1 MGFYKLKKILKKM
14 GKSFIKQSIE
24 SFDNFNK
31 GKLSKKS
38 IGELVRA
45 SHFSTPFSMIILLL
59 FSPKILCQFLL
70 FYLIL
75 LSLSFLIFDGCFLTR
90 IEQNYCKDDFS
101 IIDPCLEIHG
111 MEKTNKNRFLISI
124 PIGIV
129 YTSVAFLIY
138 FIRFAN

>member
-1 MGFYKLKKILKKM
+1 MGFYKLKKILKKR
-14 GKSFIKQSIE
+14 GKLFIKQSIE
-24 SFDNFNK
+24 SFDNFNN

-59 FSPKILCQFLL
+59 FSPKIICQFLL

-75 LSLSFLIFDGCFLTR
+75 LSLGFLIFDGCFLTR
-90 IEQNYCKDDFS
+90 IEQNYCEDDFS
-101 IIDPCLEIHG
+101 IIDPCLELHG